1 MSVIHLSE
9 KEFSEKVV
17 NIETISSQWKY
28 KGDKPAII
36 DLYAD
41 WCFATWCGPCKALS
55 PILEELAEEYKDR
68 IYIYKIDVDK
78 EEKLSEIFGI
88 RTVPTLLF
96 SPLKGDPYMTSGV
109 IPKHELKKKIEEI
122 LLK

>member
-1 MSVIHLSE
+1 MPVIHLSE

-28 KGDKPAII
+28 KGDKPALI
-36 DLYAD
+36 DF
-41 WCFATWCGPCKALS
+41 FATWCGPCKALS

-78 EEKLSEIFGI
+78 KKGYPKFLVFELS
-88 RTVPTLLF
+88 RLYCSLL
-96 SPLKGDPYMTSGV
+96 
-109 IPKHELKKKIEEI
+109 
-122 LLK
+122 